1 VSVANLQ
8 RQDGIDFLVVAPE
21 IGIVTHT
28 TTYPLNQ
35 ANQALADLRAGRFES
50 AAALVP

>member
-1 VSVANLQ
+1 V
-8 RQDGIDFLVVAPE
+8 DFLQLAPE

-35 ANQALADLRAGRFES
+35 ANHTLADLRAGRSEG
-50 AAALVP
+50 AAVLVP